1 MSDDKKHNNKPD
13 MKVTHTDMTRWFNP
27 VTLDKETGVLTCVA
41 CGESPK
47 DGEAPTQL
55 EIGE

>member
-1 MSDDKKHNNKPD
+1 
-13 MKVTHTDMTRWFNP
+13 MTKWFNP

-41 CGESPK
+41 CGGSPK
-47 DGEAPTQL
+47 DGEVKTQL